1 MKKLLKN
8 VKCKSY
14 MVILNT
20 SQLADQHNQLKQAM
34 EKIEKIEKLMN
45 YNLMFLLMLMQKLE
59 ILENQTGKM
68 LEDSKLQV
76 VIGVHKS
83 ISKKLQIKVELILI
97 NQNKTN

>member
-1 MKKLLKN
+1 MIKLLKN

-20 SQLADQHNQLKQAM
+20 SQLADQHNQLKKALEQ
-34 EKIEKIEKLMN
+34 IEKIEKLIN
-45 YNLMFLLMLMQKLE
+45 YNLMFSLMLMPKLE

-68 LEDSKLQV
+68 LEDFKLPV

-97 NQNKTN
+97 NQNKIN

>member
-20 SQLADQHNQLKQAM
+20 SHLEDQHNQLKQTM

-68 LEDSKLQV
+68 LEDFKLQV

-83 ISKKLQIKVELILI
+83 ISKKLQKKVELILI

>member
-1 MKKLLKN
+1 
-8 VKCKSY
+8 

-20 SQLADQHNQLKQAM
+20 SQLADQHNQLKKALEQ
-34 EKIEKIEKLMN
+34 IEKIEKLIN
-45 YNLMFLLMLMQKLE
+45 YNLMFSLMLMPKLE

-68 LEDSKLQV
+68 LEDFKLLV

-97 NQNKTN
+97 NQNKIN

>member
-1 MKKLLKN
+1 
-8 VKCKSY
+8 

-20 SQLADQHNQLKQAM
+20 NHLEDQHNQLKQTM

-68 LEDSKLQV
+68 LEDFKLLV
-76 VIGVHKS
+76 ETGVHKS
-83 ISKKLQIKVELILI
+83 ISKKLQKKVELILI

>member
-1 MKKLLKN
+1 
-8 VKCKSY
+8 

-20 SQLADQHNQLKQAM
+20 SQLVDQHNQLKKALEQ
-34 EKIEKIEKLMN
+34 IEKIEKLIN
-45 YNLMFLLMLMQKLE
+45 YNLMFSLMLMPKLE

-68 LEDSKLQV
+68 LEDFKLPV